1 MAGGETIGFNNSIF
15 LAEREHA
22 DRNFALAYQLKEYGC
37 FPEGTNIKDCLD
49 LWYQCCSM
57 EVTCETVS
65 VIGSTLANGG
75 TAPITGNSI
84 LKPEAVR
91 DVLSLLHSCGFYES
105 SGYFAFKLGIPGKTS
120 VTGSMMMVLPNVLGI
135 CLWSPPL
142 DRYGNSCK
150 GQYFMETMKE
160 TFTFHDYE
168 GNQSL

>member
-1 MAGGETIGFNNSIF
+1 MAGGESIGFNNSVF

-22 DRNFALAYQLKEYGC
+22 DRNFALSYQLKEFGC

-65 VIGSTLANGG
+65 VIASTLANGG
-75 TAPITGNSI
+75 TSPITGENV

-105 SGYFAFKLGIPGKTS
+105 SGYFAFKVGIPGKSS
-120 VTGSMMMVLPNVLGI
+120 VAGSMMMVLPNMMGI
-135 CLWSPPL
+135 TLWSPPL
-142 DRYGNSCK
+142 DRLQQTIIFCK
-150 GQYFMETMKE
+150 N
-160 TFTFHDYE
+160 
-168 GNQSL
+168 NQNCTKKRDTTQC

>member
-1 MAGGETIGFNNSIF
+1 M
-15 LAEREHA
+15 
-22 DRNFALAYQLKEYGC
+22 
-37 FPEGTNIKDCLD
+37 
-49 LWYQCCSM
+49 
-57 EVTCETVS
+57 
-65 VIGSTLANGG
+65 IGSTLANGG

-142 DRYGNSCK
+142 DAIGNSARFATNVPINFL
-150 GQYFMETMKE
+150 G
-160 TFTFHDYE
+160 
-168 GNQSL
+168 LI

>member
-1 MAGGETIGFNNSIF
+1 MICFRMAGGETIGFNNSIF

-22 DRNFALAYQLKEYGC
+22 DRNFALAYQLKEFGC

-57 EVTCETVS
+57 EVLTSDWLRVAILRPDWLQVTCETVS
-65 VIGSTLANGG
+65 VIAATLANGG
-75 TAPITGNSI
+75 TAPTTGNSV

-120 VTGSMMMVLPNVLGI
+120 VTGSMMMVLPSTLGNIFVFDKSI
-135 CLWSPPL
+135 CTNFLL
-142 DRYGNSCK
+142 V
-150 GQYFMETMKE
+150 
-160 TFTFHDYE
+160 
-168 GNQSL
+168 